1 MIVQPDKAKASDKTK
16 RLRRRMGLVVARRI
30 TAKVSGW
37 LKASPLERRVRPE
50 GQKGAPSLEDVRG
63 PCKSAGPRKR
73 RSAARK
79 IAGGAG

>member
-1 MIVQPDKAKASDKTK
+1 MYFAVVETRPLPEAGNNFFEPFDELV
-16 RLRRRMGLVVARRI
+16 RLHRWL

-63 PCKSAGPRKR
+63 P
-73 RSAARK
+73 
-79 IAGGAG
+79 

>member
-1 MIVQPDKAKASDKTK
+1 MALAAQALAAQKAWNPLEQGGALERVAARIK
-16 RLRRRMGLVVARRI
+16 RVMGL

-63 PCKSAGPRKR
+63 P
-73 RSAARK
+73 
-79 IAGGAG
+79 

>member
-1 MIVQPDKAKASDKTK
+1 MTVIDDDMTCAVG
-16 RLRRRMGLVVARRI
+16 MGLRQRL

-63 PCKSAGPRKR
+63 P
-73 RSAARK
+73 
-79 IAGGAG
+79 